1 MIVLAIDPGGVT
13 GLAWGAGPDGLI
25 YTATTPLV
33 KEVFWAIKGYPPE
46 QYSLLP
52 YLRPEV
58 VILEQYQTAQRLNP
72 HARHTI
78 ELIGGVKAA
87 CFLEGIKLVMRAPKD
102 RIPALPDAKRVLDAT
117 DAIWMVHEQD
127 ALAHLLAYEKVIAQD
142 HETALALR

>member
-1 MIVLAIDPGGVT
+1 MLAIDPGGVT
-13 GLAWGAGPDGLI
+13 GLAWGKGKKR

-46 QYSLLP
+46 AYSLLP
-52 YLRPEV
+52 FMRPEI

-87 CFLEGIKLVMRAPKD
+87 CFLEGVKLVMRAPKD
-102 RIPALPDAKRVLDAT
+102 RIPALPDAKDHLDAVGGV
-117 DAIWMVHEQD
+117 WMVHEQD
-127 ALAHLLAYEKVIAQD
+127 ALAHLLAYEKMIASERESLVI
-142 HETALALR
+142 T